1 MQALGDRM
9 LGLLRGAA
17 AGAALLDDDAL
28 AATLEGARTTAGA
41 LCAAHT
47 GWAGCKRAGGVVL
60 CTHGGMGGCMSAEAG
75 VPAGCS

>member
-9 LGLLRGAA
+9 LGLLRGA

-41 LCAAHT
+41 LGAAI
-47 GWAGCKRAGGVVL
+47 RAGRAL
-60 CTHGGMGGCMSAEAG
+60 CFGTHGGMGGCMSAQAG
-75 VPAGCS
+75 VPAGCN